1 MEINNKIGVMM
12 MMMSYIVVV
21 ALVFNLPSTTTAVSA
36 GRTYSNIIQQLRSN
50 SESDN
55 HARAPIEV
63 HDHNGKMVTVIEPA
77 SIAEA
82 ILMEMLSSPEKNQ
95 CWGKFCAPWSPC
107 QSGCYC
113 VGPVGTGACV
123 GPPK

>member
-36 GRTYSNIIQQLRSN
+36 GRTLNLIQELHSSRSD
-50 SESDN
+50 SESD
-55 HARAPIEV
+55 HARRPIEV
-63 HDHNGKMVTVIEPA
+63 YDHNGKMVTVIEPA
-77 SIAEA
+77 SIAETM
-82 ILMEMLSSPEKNQ
+82 LMEFVSSPEKNQ

-107 QSGCYC
+107 QSGCIC
-113 VGPVGTGACV
+113 VGLSGTGACAGV
-123 GPPK
+123 

>member
-36 GRTYSNIIQQLRSN
+36 GRTYSNIIQQFRSN
-50 SESDN
+50 SE
-55 HARAPIEV
+55 RRPVEV
-63 HDHNGKMVTVIEPA
+63 YDHNGKMVTVIEPA
-77 SIAEA
+77 SFAEA
-82 ILMEMLSSPEKNQ
+82 IMMEMLSSPEKNQ

-107 QSGCYC
+107 QPGCFC
-113 VGPVGTGACV
+113 IGAAGTGACG